1 MKIGSGASKE
11 SARLRATLII
21 INHSDPYVSAWDEHN
36 GFKKTVR
43 GSRLLQMI
51 LDTYPLTRLLMEAF

>member
-21 INHSDPYVSAWDEHN
+21 INHSDPRISAQDEHN
-36 GFKKTVR
+36 GFRKTVR
-43 GSRLLQMI
+43 QSRLVQMI